1 MNFSAALAKFANPHD
16 EEQLRA
22 LEQAATSQGSTP
34 LATDEIQAVLD
45 LYERFPDEDGH
56 GIFWSLL
63 HAVEASAGYED
74 ALFDSVSRAPGEFN
88 VMLVGR
94 LANAGIV
101 RIAGRDLLAL
111 LKAVAKRTDV
121 SERARETAQG
131 FLDDR
136 EAP

>member
-1 MNFSAALAKFANPHD
+1 M
-16 EEQLRA
+16 
-22 LEQAATSQGSTP
+22 
-34 LATDEIQAVLD
+34 D

-74 ALFDSVSRAPGEFN
+74 ALIDSVSRAPGEFN
-88 VMLVGR
+88 VVLVGR

-101 RIAGRDLLAL
+101 QIAGCDLLAL
-111 LKAVAKRTDV
+111 LRAVAERKEV
-121 SERARETAQG
+121 SERARETARG
-131 FLDDR
+131 FLDDQ